1 MKNTVF
7 TTCFVLAMII
17 LLTLLMVWAS
27 AEITFINIRNTVKNE
42 LTNVAIRISE
52 DTYKAMREGNLDEY
66 HTTLTGDAAYK
77 SELTS
82 MVKSNI
88 AAEMPLVTDN
98 YKIENI
104 TLTFTEN
111 ADNIEYT
118 LTCDIEYYVSLFGD
132 SRTIRAEELELTGRH
147 NIKGY

>member
-7 TTCFVLAMII
+7 TTCFVMAMVI
-17 LLTLLMVWAS
+17 LLTLLMIWTS

-52 DTYKAMREGNLDEY
+52 DTYKAMREGNLEEY
-66 HTTLTGDAAYK
+66 HATLSSDAVYK
-77 SELTS
+77 AELTS

-88 AAEMPLVTDN
+88 TAEMPLATDS

-104 TLTFTEN
+104 ALNFIEN
-111 ADNIEYT
+111 ADNIAYT
-118 LTCDIEYYVSLFGD
+118 LTCDIEYFVSLFGD

>member
-7 TTCFVLAMII
+7 TTCFVMAMVI
-17 LLTLLMVWAS
+17 LLTLLMIWTS

-52 DTYKAMREGNLDEY
+52 DTYKAMREGNLDRY
-66 HTTLTGDAAYK
+66 HAALSSDAAYK

-88 AAEMPLVTDN
+88 TAEMPLVTDS

>member
-7 TTCFVLAMII
+7 TTCFVMAMVI
-17 LLTLLMVWAS
+17 LLTLLMIWTS

-52 DTYKAMREGNLDEY
+52 DTYKAMREGNLELY
-66 HTTLTGDAAYK
+66 HATLSSDAIYK
-77 SELTS
+77 AELTS
-82 MVKSNI
+82 MFKSNI
-88 AAEMPLVTDN
+88 AAEMPLVTDS

-104 TLTFTEN
+104 ALTFTEN

-132 SRTIRAEELELTGRH
+132 SRTIRAEELELTGLH

>member
-1 MKNTVF
+1 MV
-7 TTCFVLAMII
+7 I
-17 LLTLLMVWAS
+17 LLTLLMIWTS

-52 DTYKAMREGNLDEY
+52 DTYKAMREGNLDRY
-66 HTTLTGDAAYK
+66 QTTLTGNAAYK
-77 SELTS
+77 AELTS

-88 AAEMPLVTDN
+88 TAEMPLTTDS

-104 TLTFTEN
+104 TLTFTES
-111 ADNIEYT
+111 ADSIEYT
-118 LTCDIEYYVSLFGD
+118 LTCDIEYYISLFGD
-132 SRTIRAEELELTGRH
+132 SRIIRAEKLELTGRH